1 MLIFFVLSALFFL
14 GSPSY
19 PNSGTTNLHLDISDA
34 VNVMVSG
41 SIASLV
47 LRQHH
52 IMETGND
59 TLLSSVLKCFSHS
72 MKLGEKGG
80 GKESK
85 RKGRKD

>member
-59 TLLSSVLKCFSHS
+59 TVLRFSTEVFFTQHEVRREGR
-72 MKLGEKGG
+72 GEG
-80 GKESK
+80 E
-85 RKGRKD
+85 